1 MTTQKEYLKQIK
13 ENYQEGMLGKFYFWL
28 KKKKQKRRSKK

>member
-1 MTTQKEYLKQIK
+1 MTTQKEYLEQIK
-13 ENYQEGMLGKFYFWL
+13 KNYQEGMLGKFYFWL